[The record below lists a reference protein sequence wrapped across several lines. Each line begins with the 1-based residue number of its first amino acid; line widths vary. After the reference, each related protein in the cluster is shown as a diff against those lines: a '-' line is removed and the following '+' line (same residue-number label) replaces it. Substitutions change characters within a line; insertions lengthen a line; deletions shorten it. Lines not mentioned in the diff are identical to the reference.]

1 MRIGDC
7 LTKKMELIKT
17 YDQISNENNL
27 LRMQLEEA
35 NETIGAIKAGQTDAL
50 VVNGEKGKELYTL
63 QTADKA
69 YRVFIEKMTE
79 GAVTLNAEGIVIY
92 SNSQFASTLNIPLS
106 KVLGAHFETFISV
119 ESKEQFKALFQE
131 GWKKDCKG
139 EITLACNDCLIPFQL
154 SLTALELDESISL
167 SIILTDLTAQK
178 DIQKQLKLSNQQLE
192 ETNHALE
199 ISNNDLQQFASVA
212 SHDLQEPL
220 RKVRIYS
227 DLLKR
232 IYFTE
237 LTAGGRE
244 YVEKIITSSAR
255 MNTLIT
261 DVLNYSKLS
270 GSKNQY
276 EHTDLKL
283 LVTEL
288 LDDFEIMIKEKNAVI
303 TIEYLP
309 CIEANPGQM
318 RQVFQ
323 NLINNALKFSK
334 KDTFPRITINAKH
347 FLQTNTTA
355 ESQKEEEFCAVSIKD
370 NGIGFDEK
378 YANNIFTLF
387 KRLHNKDQYQGT
399 GIGLS
404 ITKKIIEKHNGTVTV
419 KSKEGEGS
427 EFTIALP
434 VLQKT

>member
-1 MRIGDC
+1 MQ
-7 LTKKMELIKT
+7 LIKT
-17 YDQISNENNL
+17 YDQAINENDL
-27 LRMQLEEA
+27 LRRQLEEA
-35 NETIGAIKAGQTDAL
+35 NETIEAIKAGKIDAL
-50 VVNGEKGKELYTL
+50 AVNGEKGKELYTL
-63 QTADKA
+63 QTADKT
-69 YRVFIEKMTE
+69 YRIFIEKMTE
-79 GAVTLNAEGIVIY
+79 GAVILNADGIIIY
-92 SNSQFASTLNIPLS
+92 SNPQFASTLNISLS
-106 KVLGAHFETFISV
+106 GVPGTYFETFICPGN
-119 ESKEQFKALFQE
+119 KEQFRVLFQKA
-131 GWKKDCKG
+131 WKEDCKE
-139 EITLACNDCLIPFQL
+139 EITLTGNNCFIPFQL
-154 SLTALELDESISL
+154 SLTALRLQEGICL
-167 SIILTDLTAQK
+167 SIILTDLTDQK
-178 DIQKQLKLSNQQLE
+178 NIQKQLELSNQQLE
-192 ETNHALE
+192 EINQALE

-220 RKVRIYS
+220 RKIRIYS

-232 IYFTE
+232 KNFTE

-244 YVEKIITSSAR
+244 YVEKIITSSSR

-270 GSKNQY
+270 AGKNQF
-276 EHTDLKL
+276 EHTDLKV

-323 NLINNALKFSK
+323 NLISNALKFSK
-334 KDTFPRITINAKH
+334 KNIFPAITINAKH
-347 FLQTNTTA
+347 FSQSNTIA
-355 ESQKEEEFCAVSIKD
+355 ENQKEEEFCAVSIKD

-387 KRLHNKDQYQGT
+387 KRLHNKDQYEGT

-434 VLQKT
+434 VLQKK

>member
-1 MRIGDC
+1 
-7 LTKKMELIKT
+7 MESKKT
-17 YDQISNENNL
+17 YDQVLNENNL

-35 NETIGAIKAGQTDAL
+35 NETIEAIKAGQIDAL
-50 VVNGEKGKELYTL
+50 VVNGEKGKKLYTL
-63 QTADKA
+63 QTADKT

-79 GAVTLNAEGIVIY
+79 GAVTLNPDGIVIY
-92 SNSQFASTLNIPLS
+92 SNSRFASTLNVSLS
-106 KVLGAHFETFISV
+106 KVLGTHFDTFIFP
-119 ESKEQFKALFQE
+119 EDKEQFKALFQK
-131 GWKKDCKG
+131 GWKEDCKG
-139 EITLACNDCLIPFQL
+139 EITLTGNDGLIPFQL
-154 SLTALELDESISL
+154 SLTTLELDEGISL
-167 SIILTDLTAQK
+167 SIILTDLTTHK
-178 DIQKQLKLSNQQLE
+178 NIQKQLKLSNQQLE
-192 ETNHALE
+192 EINHALE
-199 ISNNDLQQFASVA
+199 VSNNDLQQFASVA

-220 RKVRIYS
+220 RKIGIYS

-232 IYFTE
+232 KHFTE

-244 YVEKIITSSAR
+244 YLEKIITSSAR

-261 DVLNYSKLS
+261 DILNYSKLS
-270 GSKNQY
+270 ANKHQY

-323 NLINNALKFSK
+323 NLISNALKFSK
-334 KDTFPRITINAKH
+334 KEIFPAITINAKH
-347 FLQTNTTA
+347 FVQSNTIA
-355 ESQKEEEFCAVSIKD
+355 ENQKEEEFCSVSVRD

-378 YANNIFTLF
+378 CTDNIFTLF
-387 KRLHNKDQYQGT
+387 KRLHNKDQYEGT

-427 EFTIALP
+427 EFTIVLP